1 MYHTVA
7 VLVWPSRGGYKNHP
21 DSSVFAGVVDLGS
34 KWSVP
39 APAPAKGCVGGRIAG
54 GIAQDDHHLALY
66 IDPAVV
72 IVLKAPAFFFLVGCD
87 SVACEGQ
94 WRLDGFPIGK
104 AKGCDLGIGSP
115 GDLSALLK
123 FDDGP
128 GILDETGALGN
139 GEVLEVGSVVAGGL
153 KAVLRVETRNVF
165 SRNFQPGF
173 TAVAAAE
180 VVAGLRGPRF
190 DRIRPA
196 VLEALVASKHARTVL
211 SPTRRAPIRLTEA
224 AGVALVLLV
233 LATRPLRKPT
243 RVAAICHGVSAM
255 SSEEALYWYAH
266 VTGPRASRAL
276 RALRLLLAE
285 V

>member
-72 IVLKAPAFFFLVGCD
+72 VVLKAPAFFFLVGCD

-180 VVAGLRGPRF
+180 VVAGKIGYMIADLSGVGGQLF
-190 DRIRPA
+190 RP
-196 VLEALVASKHARTVL
+196 ESWGEK
-211 SPTRRAPIRLTEA
+211 P
-224 AGVALVLLV
+224 
-233 LATRPLRKPT
+233 ATM
-243 RVAAICHGVSAM
+243 VAAISAKGK
-255 SSEEALYWYAH
+255 SLARDGIGNR
-266 VTGPRASRAL
+266 VTVLPR
-276 RALRLLLAE
+276 
-285 V
+285 

>member
-1 MYHTVA
+1 MTQTRRTFTLVVVPDRGTGYGIEIRAAVEDAAAEIVA
-7 VLVWPSRGGYKNHP
+7 
-21 DSSVFAGVVDLGS
+21 
-34 KWSVP
+34 
-39 APAPAKGCVGGRIAG
+39 
-54 GIAQDDHHLALY
+54 
-66 IDPAVV
+66 
-72 IVLKAPAFFFLVGCD
+72 
-87 SVACEGQ
+87 
-94 WRLDGFPIGK
+94 
-104 AKGCDLGIGSP
+104 
-115 GDLSALLK
+115 
-123 FDDGP
+123 
-128 GILDETGALGN
+128 
-139 GEVLEVGSVVAGGL
+139 GL
-153 KAVLRVETRNVF
+153 KA
-165 SRNFQPGF
+165 
-173 TAVAAAE
+173 
-180 VVAGLRGPRF
+180 PRF

-224 AGVALVLLV
+224 AGVSLVLLV